1 LQLIVPDLDHLDG
14 YADALR
20 RGWSPDNVRLDEAAR
35 EELARIQAD
44 PAAFVASLDDPEARG
59 GDITLPDGTMV
70 KRMPGYRRWMWDGAF
85 CGSIGF
91 RWQPGTAELPTYV
104 LGHIGY
110 AVAPWKRRHGYAT
123 RALFQLMFSREAN
136 RIDLKDGEAGAGGV
150 RRLQAAI
157 VDEALADASGEVRQR
172 MADFAWASM
181 HGFITLVLEGEIG
194 GRDSSRALKSRGLAV
209 LAAMAETVVRAAR

>member
-1 LQLIVPDLDHLDG
+1 LQLIVPDLAHLDG

-123 RALFQLMFSREAN
+123 RALGLMLKEVARHGLPHVDLTTDPDNLPSQKVITAN
-136 RIDLKDGEAGAGGV
+136 GGFLVERITKVAAHGGT
-150 RRLQAAI
+150 
-157 VDEALADASGEVRQR
+157 EALLFR
-172 MADFAWASM
+172 
-181 HGFITLVLEGEIG
+181 I
-194 GRDSSRALKSRGLAV
+194 AL
-209 LAAMAETVVRAAR
+209 